1 MQHSPWLPQTVDQTK
16 IGSIPKG
23 GSLMK
28 KSEPI
33 ARIAADAKIPRAVV
47 EKTITSFTSYQHYR

>member
-1 MQHSPWLPQTVDQTK
+1 
-16 IGSIPKG
+16 
-23 GSLMK
+23 MK